1 MALTKVI
8 GEGVQGVSNAS
19 DATFL
24 TATSSEGATF
34 AGTLA
39 VTGVH
44 TIGNNAVYTSEGGS
58 ATQNVSQGMLKAWC
72 NFNQASV
79 NDSFN
84 VGSVTDNGTGDYAIV
99 FTNNMNNVHA
109 CGAGLGVHDAGSYT
123 AFQTYDHDD
132 PAQAIRITINM
143 QNVEQ
148 NKQDSEPTC
157 TLVAGYLD

>member
-1 MALTKVI
+1 MSEIRVNKI
-8 GEGVQGVSNAS
+8 QGTSGTDTAITLSGANA
-19 DATFL
+19 TL
-24 TATSSEGATF
+24 G
-34 AGTLA
+34 GTLA

-44 TIGNNAVYTSEGGS
+44 TIGNNAVVTTEGGA

-132 PAQAIRITINM
+132 TAQAIRITINM

-148 NKQDSEPTC
+148 NKQDAEPTC
-157 TLVAGYLD
+157 TLVAGDLA